1 MLAGDVIRHF
11 GSKSKTAAAL
21 GLTKGALTHWK
32 KYVPAVAVA
41 KVEQATGGKFI
52 ADPELYAKL
61 REQTK
66 RKLSR
71 AAKRR
76 HRNARSKRNG

>member
-1 MLAGDVIRHF
+1 MLAGDVIKHF
-11 GSKSKTAAAL
+11 GNKAKTARAL

-32 KYVPAVAVA
+32 RYVPAVAVA
-41 KVEQATGGKFI
+41 KVEEATGGKFI

-61 REQTK
+61 REKTR

-76 HRNARSKRNG
+76 HRNARSRRNG